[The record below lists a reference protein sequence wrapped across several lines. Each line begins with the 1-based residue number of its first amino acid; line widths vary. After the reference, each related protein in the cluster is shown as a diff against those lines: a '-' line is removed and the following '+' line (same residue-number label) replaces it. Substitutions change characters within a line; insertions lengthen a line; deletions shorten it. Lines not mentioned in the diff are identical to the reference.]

1 MSSIKS
7 NTVTTLHPVGE
18 SGLNEFVVKFA
29 NVNGTGSASAN
40 QLFAKAIFRM
50 GIPISPKNIFPSN
63 IQGLPTWY
71 EVRVSEKGH
80 LAAREGVDLMVSV
93 NPQSMPKDVQ
103 SVVTN
108 GYFAYDSSKPI
119 DLRLVRDDIHY
130 IGIPFTTIANAEF
143 SNPRQ
148 RQLFKN
154 IIYVGSLA
162 ALLDMEFSVLT
173 DMVSEQFKGKEK
185 LISPNIHA
193 LELGYQYASKHFE
206 CPLPIRVERRDNI
219 GNKILMN
226 GNSAIGLGA
235 VYAGATVAA
244 WYPITPSTSVVEA
257 YEKYANRLRIDPGTG
272 QKNFAVVQAEDELS
286 AIGMAIGAGWN
297 GARAFT
303 ATSGP
308 GISLM
313 SEVLG
318 LAYFAELPVVLVDV
332 QRAGPSTGMPTRNQQ
347 SDVLACAYASHGDTK
362 QILLLPSDPQDCFT
376 LSALAFDVA
385 ERVQTPVIVL
395 TDLDIGMNDML
406 CEPLEWDD
414 KRGYDRGKVFT
425 TEDLENAKEKFGRY
439 LDVDGDGICYR
450 TYPGTHP
457 TKGAFFTRGTSRD
470 EYAVYTED
478 GNEYQ
483 KNMERLLR
491 KFKTAV
497 KYLPQSEHFP
507 AASSSTKKYGLLCYG
522 SSRAAMT
529 EAMEHFSH
537 QGLLMDGLCIKSF
550 PFADDVEKFIGQ
562 HDYVFVI
569 EQNRDAQMR
578 TLLTIELG
586 IEHKKLIPILHYM
599 GDSITA
605 KNITSKVQQHFTDSN
620 IDTSILYGRKT

>member
-1 MSSIKS
+1 MSPI
-7 NTVTTLHPVGE
+7 NTTNRSRYTPT
-18 SGLNEFVVKFA
+18 SGTNEFVVKFA

-40 QLFAKAIFRM
+40 HLFAKSIFRM

-80 LAAREGVDLMVSV
+80 LAARDGVDLMVSV

-103 SVVTN
+103 EVVPN
-108 GYFAYDSSKPI
+108 GYFVYDSTKPI
-119 DLRLVRDDIHY
+119 DLRLIRDDVNY
-130 IGIPFTTIANAEF
+130 LGIPFTQMCNTEYA
-143 SNPRQ
+143 NPRQ

-162 ALLDMEFSVLT
+162 ALLNIEFSVLT
-173 DMVSEQFKGKEK
+173 DMVAEQFKGKEK
-185 LISPNIHA
+185 LIAPNIHA
-193 LELGYQYASKHFE
+193 LELGYQYAVKHFT
-206 CPLPIRVERRDNI
+206 CPLPINVKRCDAVGEQ
-219 GNKILMN
+219 ILMN
-226 GNSAIGLGA
+226 GNTAVGLGA

-257 YEKYANRLRIDPGTG
+257 FEKYANRLRIDPGTG
-272 QKNFAVVQAEDELS
+272 QKNFAVVQAEDELA

-313 SEVLG
+313 GEFLG

-362 QILLLPSDPQDCFT
+362 HVLLFPSDPKDCFDM
-376 LSALAFDVA
+376 SAQSFDLA
-385 ERVQTPVIVL
+385 ERIQTPVIIVS
-395 TDLDIGMNDML
+395 DLDIGMNDMM
-406 CEPLEWDD
+406 CAPLEWDD
-414 KRGYDRGKVFT
+414 QREYDRGKVMSAEQLDEL
-425 TEDLENAKEKFGRY
+425 TEKGERFGRY
-439 LDVDGDGICYR
+439 RDIDNDGICYR

-457 TKGAFFTRGTSRD
+457 TKGSFFTRGTSRD
-470 EYAVYTED
+470 EYAIYTED

-483 KNMERLLR
+483 KNMERLER
-491 KFKTAV
+491 KFKTATR
-497 KYLPQSEHFP
+497 YLPQCEHF
-507 AASSSTKKYGLLCYG
+507 AAGQPTTSALLCYG

-529 EAMEHFSH
+529 EALEYFAS
-537 QGLLMDGLCIKSF
+537 QGIKMDGLCIKAF
-550 PFADDVEKFIGQ
+550 PFTDDVQQFIDQ
-562 HDYVFVI
+562 HEHIFVI

-578 TLLTIELG
+578 TLLINELG
-586 IEHKKLIPILHYM
+586 IEHYKLIPALHYK
-599 GDSITA
+599 GSPITA
-605 KNITSKVQQHFTDSN
+605 SN
-620 IDTSILYGRKT
+620 IIDTVQEHGANHQTAAEQA